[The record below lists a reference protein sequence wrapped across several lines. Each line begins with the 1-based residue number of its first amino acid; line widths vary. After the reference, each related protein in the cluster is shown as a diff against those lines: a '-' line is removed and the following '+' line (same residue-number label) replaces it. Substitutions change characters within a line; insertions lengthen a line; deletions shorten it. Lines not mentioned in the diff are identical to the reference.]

1 MSEQLLQP
9 LKFQTNNLTIE
20 DLHEVIAHPY
30 VDAMDKLFK
39 LTSIP
44 FSRSRYFTK
53 AKIDLWE
60 IMPAP
65 WRMTETIQFIEQEHK
80 HY

>member
-1 MSEQLLQP
+1 MPELLQP
-9 LKFQTNNLTIE
+9 LKFRITDLTTD
-20 DLHEVIAHPY
+20 DLHEVIALPY

-60 IMPAP
+60 IMPLA
-65 WRMTETIQFIEQEHK
+65 WRMTETIQFIEQENK
-80 HY
+80 QY

>member
-1 MSEQLLQP
+1 MSELLQP
-9 LKFQTNNLTIE
+9 LKFQLKELEME
-20 DLHEVIAHPY
+20 DLNEVVALPY
-30 VDAMDKLFK
+30 VDAMAKLFK

-60 IMPAP
+60 IMPYP
-65 WRMTETIQFIEQEHK
+65 WRITETIQFIEQENK
-80 HY
+80 QY